1 MIAWLSGK
9 VIDISSLNIV
19 VLDVN
24 GVGYAVE
31 TTTPTYATLSQEK
44 QLVNLFIHTIV
55 REDAINLYGFIDQEE
70 RALFKALI
78 KVNGIGPKSAIG
90 ILSSINPSMFVQC
103 IEMQDKTLLTTLPG
117 VGKKTADRILI
128 EMQDILKNSFFQN
141 LDIAQGP
148 SHTNSASNEAIAA
161 LEALGYRNFEAK
173 ETVKSLEHE
182 NQDAQ
187 SLIKAS
193 LKKLAKY

>member
-9 VIDISSLNIV
+9 VIDASILNLI

-31 TTTPTYATLSQEK
+31 TTTPTYAVLSQER
-44 QLVNLFIHTIV
+44 QIVNLFIHTIV
-55 REDAINLYGFIDQEE
+55 REDAINLFGFIDQEE

-90 ILSSINPSMFVQC
+90 ILSSMNPGMFVQC
-103 IEMQDKTLLTTLPG
+103 IEMQDKTMLTKLPG
-117 VGKKTADRILI
+117 VGKKTAERILI

-141 LDIAQGP
+141 LEISQSP
-148 SHTNSASNEAIAA
+148 SFASNIGVEAVSA
-161 LEALGYRNFEAK
+161 LEALGYRSFEAK
-173 ETVKSLEHE
+173 EAVKSLEQEYH
-182 NQDAQ
+182 DAQ